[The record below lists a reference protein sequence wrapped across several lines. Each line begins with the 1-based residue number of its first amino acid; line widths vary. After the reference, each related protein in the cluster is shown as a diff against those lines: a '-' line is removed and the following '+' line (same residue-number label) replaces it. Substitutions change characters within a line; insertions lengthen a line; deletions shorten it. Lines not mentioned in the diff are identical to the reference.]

1 MLIYILY
8 CDQTKCNQ
16 TKPKQNKIF
25 FFCIIG
31 CPGLDDYEYG
41 VVNPPSEW
49 TAQWPFIKPQSSEP
63 RHSFQASPAMRCG
76 LSGNTDSNGVKLHK
90 IIDEM
95 AFDNENFASRFLEG
109 WHQMTTN
116 GYRQG
121 FIVAKIS
128 CNSVQSKLLH
138 QSFVICCQCLP
149 IFF

>member
-1 MLIYILY
+1 
-8 CDQTKCNQ
+8 
-16 TKPKQNKIF
+16 
-25 FFCIIG
+25 
-31 CPGLDDYEYG
+31 
-41 VVNPPSEW
+41 
-49 TAQWPFIKPQSSEP
+49 
-63 RHSFQASPAMRCG
+63 MRCG
-76 LSGNTDSNGVKLHK
+76 LSVNTDSNGVKLHE

>member
-1 MLIYILY
+1 MIAVHYN
-8 CDQTKCNQ
+8 QTKQN
-16 TKPKQNKIF
+16 KPKQNKINSNKIKPF
-25 FFCIIG
+25 FSVLG

-49 TAQWPFIKPQSSEP
+49 TAQWPFIKPQKSEP

-76 LSGNTDSNGVKLHK
+76 LSGNTDSNGVKLHE

-95 AFDNENFASRFLEG
+95 AFDNENFAERFLEG

-121 FIVAKIS
+121 FIIANFS
-128 CNSVQSKLLH
+128 RNSVQS
-138 QSFVICCQCLP
+138 
-149 IFF
+149 

>member
-1 MLIYILY
+1 MNIKHNKINP
-8 CDQTKCNQ
+8 TPNPNK
-16 TKPKQNKIF
+16 TKPF
-25 FFCIIG
+25 FSVLG

-49 TAQWPFIKPQSSEP
+49 TAQWPFIKPQTSEP

-76 LSGNTDSNGVKLHK
+76 LSGNTDSNGVKLHE

-95 AFDNENFASRFLEG
+95 AFDNENFAERFLEG

-121 FIVAKIS
+121 FIIANFS
-128 CNSVQSKLLH
+128 CNSVKSKMICHLLLM
-138 QSFVICCQCLP
+138 FML
-149 IFF
+149 